1 MASWLNLS
9 GRDHRNTGPAVWA
22 QKNKNWAIVGRFSFV
37 RIEGADSTSSV
48 NLRESIDGNINP
60 ICAQL
65 VAPSEPMS
73 SSQNQESPKIKGW
86 IVAIDSQPHDTSNS
100 RAAAVPPLVFNNDA
114 EI

>member
-1 MASWLNLS
+1 MGAE
-9 GRDHRNTGPAVWA
+9 
-22 QKNKNWAIVGRFSFV
+22 KIKNWAIVGRFSFV

-100 RAAAVPPLVFNNDA
+100 RAAAVSLLVFNNDA